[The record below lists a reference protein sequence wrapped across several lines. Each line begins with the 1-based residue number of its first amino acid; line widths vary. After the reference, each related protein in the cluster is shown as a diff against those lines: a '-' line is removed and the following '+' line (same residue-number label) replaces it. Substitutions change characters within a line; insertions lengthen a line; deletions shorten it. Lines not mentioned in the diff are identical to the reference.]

1 MATLLR
7 KGRQQVVK
15 VIATDDQRGPT
26 CGSLD
31 TPHQVDDI
39 FVVDA
44 VASGRCLALST
55 RVRETLVGGVGAPHI
70 RGLGGPTPDPPGRRE
85 RERSREGHDDRP
97 PLGPGPTRRGCAN
110 SSRSAHCGRAREE
123 ATARTTNATIVDRAS
138 LRTANLL
145 LRKGTVS
152 GARGQCRTRT
162 VRLRVRASKRIPAF
176 RGAPRHHAVSVNRSL
191 PTPTRFP
198 RLPEGW
204 NRRAPA
210 L

>member
-1 MATLLR
+1 M
-7 KGRQQVVK
+7 
-15 VIATDDQRGPT
+15 IARPWARAQP
-26 CGSLD
+26 
-31 TPHQVDDI
+31 
-39 FVVDA
+39 VVD
-44 VASGRCLALST
+44 VPILLVRHIVGERGR
-55 RVRETLVGGVGAPHI
+55 
-70 RGLGGPTPDPPGRRE
+70 
-85 RERSREGHDDRP
+85 
-97 PLGPGPTRRGCAN
+97 
-110 SSRSAHCGRAREE
+110 E

-198 RLPEGW
+198 RLPERLESPGACAVTD
-204 NRRAPA
+204 RLIVPA
-210 L
+210 AGGC